1 MSGGLVIVGAM
12 QIIVPLIVV
21 LMHDSIPVLDVVLDP
36 NTCIL
41 GMKDVSKVPF
51 ASTLVMLQPKGGHA
65 FGQVPTWALAMVRV
79 FNSSPD
85 SWV

>member
-41 GMKDVSKVPF
+41 GMKDVSN
-51 ASTLVMLQPKGGHA
+51 
-65 FGQVPTWALAMVRV
+65 VPTWALAMVRV